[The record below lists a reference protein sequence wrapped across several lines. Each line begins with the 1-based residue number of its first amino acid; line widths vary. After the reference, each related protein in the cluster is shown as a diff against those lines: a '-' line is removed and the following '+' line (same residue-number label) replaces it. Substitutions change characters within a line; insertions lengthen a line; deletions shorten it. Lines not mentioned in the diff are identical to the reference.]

1 MANQISGKVLLIENA
16 VDVQTK
22 NNGIFTKRRIVLNAS
37 HYDPMTGQK
46 FENYPAFDFVMKNI
60 PKLDSFKEGDMVTIS
75 FALNGRPFDK
85 DGKRDYFTSVVGY
98 DIVPYQ
104 RQSRSYQQTNSDQ
117 PATSQGVQSS
127 TNEQSKSQQGE
138 QSNVT
143 PQNEDDLPF

>member
-1 MANQISGKVLLIENA
+1 MANQISGKILLIENA
-16 VDVQTK
+16 VDVPTK
-22 NNGIFTKRRIVLNAS
+22 NNGVFTKRRIVLDAS

-46 FENYPAFDFVMKNI
+46 FENYPAFDFVMRNI

-98 DIVPYQ
+98 DIAPYQ
-104 RQSRSYQQTNSDQ
+104 RQNGNYQQTNSGQ
-117 PATSQGVQSS
+117 SSASQGVQNI

>member
-1 MANQISGKVLLIENA
+1 MEKP
-16 VDVQTK
+16 
-22 NNGIFTKRRIVLNAS
+22 

-46 FENYPAFDFVMKNI
+46 FENYPAFDFVMRNI

-85 DGKRDYFTSVVGY
+85 DGKKDYFTSVVGY
-98 DIVPYQ
+98 DIAPYQ
-104 RQSRSYQQTNSDQ
+104 RQNGDYQQPNSGQ
-117 PATSQGVQSS
+117 PATSQEVQNS
-127 TNEQSKSQQGE
+127 TNEQSQSQQGE

>member
-1 MANQISGKVLLIENA
+1 MANQISGKILLIENA
-16 VDVQTK
+16 VDVPTK
-22 NNGIFTKRRIVLNAS
+22 NNGVFTKRRIVLDAS

-46 FENYPAFDFVMKNI
+46 FENYPAFDFVMINI

-98 DIVPYQ
+98 DIAPYQ
-104 RQSRSYQQTNSDQ
+104 RQNGNYQQTNSGQ
-117 PATSQGVQSS
+117 SSASQGVQNI